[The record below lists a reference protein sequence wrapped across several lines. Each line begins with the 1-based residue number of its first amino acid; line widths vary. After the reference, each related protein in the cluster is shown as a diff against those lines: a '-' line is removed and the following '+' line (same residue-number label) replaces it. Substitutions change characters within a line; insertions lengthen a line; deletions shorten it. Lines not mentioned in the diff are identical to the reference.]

1 MKYNDLAI
9 ITVGLQLFDF
19 YFINTWKKGNNF
31 HTSKNSNVSEL
42 LYVTCQITRHCVW
55 CPAWKKNPVSTW
67 IELVHLHKVQKNII
81 DVL

>member
-31 HTSKNSNVSEL
+31 HT
-42 LYVTCQITRHCVW
+42 
-55 CPAWKKNPVSTW
+55 
-67 IELVHLHKVQKNII
+67 
-81 DVL
+81 